1 MPSTNT
7 PGVAAELDPA
17 AASPIED
24 PVPAEVHAV
33 IALFANQLA
42 NVAFPD
48 VDASVLLR
56 QAEELRMEAKVA
68 AHARESLD
76 AALAAFVTRL
86 AQLTE
91 TARRA
96 VAYAKI
102 YSEANPDQPGLAT
115 AIATLSEP
123 ARSADACL
131 TAPGKRRSR
140 SPRRSADRF
149 EPAMPESPHKDP
161 G

>member
-1 MPSTNT
+1 M
-7 PGVAAELDPA
+7 AAERDPA

-33 IALFANQLA
+33 IALFANQLT
-42 NVAFPD
+42 NIAFPD
-48 VDASVLLR
+48 VDAAVLLR
-56 QAEELRMEAKVA
+56 QAEELRTEAKVA
-68 AHARESLD
+68 VRARESLD

-86 AQLTE
+86 AVLTE

-102 YSEANPDQPGLAT
+102 YSEAHPDQRGLAT
-115 AIATLSEP
+115 AIAALSEP
-123 ARSADACL
+123 VRSADGCGP
-131 TAPGKRRSR
+131 APGKRRSR
-140 SPRRSADRF
+140 STRRSAERF
-149 EPAMPESPHKDP
+149 EATVAAPPHKDP

>member
-1 MPSTNT
+1 MSSSNT
-7 PGVAAELDPA
+7 SGVAAELDPA

-24 PVPAEVHAV
+24 PVPSEVHAV
-33 IALFANQLA
+33 IALFANQLT

-48 VDASVLLR
+48 VDAAVLLR
-56 QAEELRMEAKVA
+56 QADELRTEAKVA
-68 AHARESLD
+68 VHARESLD

-102 YSEANPDQPGLAT
+102 YSEAHPDRPGLAT
-115 AIATLSEP
+115 AVAALSEP
-123 ARSADACL
+123 ALSGDAC
-131 TAPGKRRSR
+131 TTVPGKRRSR

-149 EPAMPESPHKDP
+149 EPTMPAPPEKGPA
-161 G
+161 

>member
-1 MPSTNT
+1 MP
-7 PGVAAELDPA
+7 GMAAEPDPA

-33 IALFANQLA
+33 IALFANQLT

-48 VDASVLLR
+48 VDAAVLLR
-56 QAEELRMEAKVA
+56 QAEELRNEANVA
-68 AHARESLD
+68 VRARESLD

-86 AQLTE
+86 AMLTE

-102 YSEANPDQPGLAT
+102 YSEAHPDQRGLAT
-115 AIATLSEP
+115 AIAALSEP
-123 ARSADACL
+123 ARPADPCL
-131 TAPGKRRSR
+131 PAPGKRRSR
-140 SPRRSADRF
+140 SARRSAERF
-149 EPAMPESPHKDP
+149 EPAIAAPPHKDP

>member
-1 MPSTNT
+1 MP
-7 PGVAAELDPA
+7 GMAAEPDPA

-33 IALFANQLA
+33 IALFANQLT

-56 QAEELRMEAKVA
+56 QAEELRTEAKVA
-68 AHARESLD
+68 VRARESLD

-86 AQLTE
+86 ALLTE

-102 YSEANPDQPGLAT
+102 YSEAHPDQRGLAT
-115 AIATLSEP
+115 AIAALSEP
-123 ARSADACL
+123 ARSADGCL
-131 TAPGKRRSR
+131 PAPGKRRSR
-140 SPRRSADRF
+140 AARRGAERF
-149 EPAMPESPHKDP
+149 DATSGVAPPHKDP

>member
-1 MPSTNT
+1 MPSAIT
-7 PGVAAELDPA
+7 PGVAAESDPA

-33 IALFANQLA
+33 IALFANQLM
-42 NVAFPD
+42 NVAFPE
-48 VDASVLLR
+48 VDAAVLLR
-56 QAEELRMEAKVA
+56 QAEELRAEAKVA
-68 AHARESLD
+68 VAARESLD

-86 AQLTE
+86 AMLTE

-102 YSEANPDQPGLAT
+102 YSEAHPDQPGLAT
-115 AIATLSEP
+115 AIAALAEP

-131 TAPGKRRSR
+131 TVPGKRRSR
-140 SPRRSADRF
+140 APRRTADRF
-149 EPAMPESPHKDP
+149 EPTMPAPPEKGPA
-161 G
+161 